1 PSMTVRNPTTQE
13 MRHHIDGLKGT
24 APLEEVQFEAGTLL
38 VIEVKTTLGKSKT
51 PGFISTQKRGGKANL
66 ERIQDLIRRKRQGW
80 GESLSKIDPAF
91 TAKHQAIEDSLDSR
105 KVSFL
110 HAQVFFDS
118 KGHLNTIAGHRNGI
132 QINFWN

>member
-1 PSMTVRNPTTQE
+1 

-24 APLEEVQFEAGTLL
+24 APLEELKFEAGTLL

-51 PGFISTQKRGGKANL
+51 PAFINTQKAGGKANL
-66 ERIQDLIRRKRQGW
+66 QRIQDLIRRKRQGW
-80 GESLSKIDPAF
+80 GEALTKTDPAF
-91 TAKHQAIEDSLDSR
+91 ITKYQAVEDSLDSR

-118 KGHLNTIAGHRNGI
+118 KGHPNSIVGDRSGI
-132 QINFWN
+132 QINLWNQHE